1 MGNRASFTVF
11 QTTTI
16 EEQHCFN
23 LYFLFNQQKRMA
35 KWGEGDP
42 RWIVEDR
49 PDATNANNWHW
60 VEKNA
65 TNWSKDKLKELLNGL
80 KIQTEKGT
88 CEIKELSSIDGEAS
102 ANNRKAKLIFFYEFE
117 IKGEWSGILNEDV
130 KSYKGKFVIPNLSE
144 ENEPD
149 DIDVN
154 VTVDKTCDEAYYLKE
169 IFRVQGTKLIRE
181 KMAKYISDLKS
192 EYSQNI
198 ILPTKDQGKDETKSK
213 TVVTKENTSKK
224 EMNKYVTSEPL
235 EVGVR
240 ISTKTLTIN
249 ETFHCQPCDLYRAL
263 TLRPMVEAYMGSD
276 IIFEAA
282 KGERFSLVG
291 GNITGQFTDLIQDKT
306 ICKQWRLKS
315 WPEEHY
321 SEVSIELAETEGA
334 TKLTLKQT
342 GVPERDY
349 DKTRE
354 GWKANYW
361 ERMKQIFGWGNRL
374 F

>member
-1 MGNRASFTVF
+1 
-11 QTTTI
+11 
-16 EEQHCFN
+16 
-23 LYFLFNQQKRMA
+23 MA

-49 PDATNANNWHW
+49 PDATNVNNWHW

-282 KGERFSLVG
+282 KGERFSLAG